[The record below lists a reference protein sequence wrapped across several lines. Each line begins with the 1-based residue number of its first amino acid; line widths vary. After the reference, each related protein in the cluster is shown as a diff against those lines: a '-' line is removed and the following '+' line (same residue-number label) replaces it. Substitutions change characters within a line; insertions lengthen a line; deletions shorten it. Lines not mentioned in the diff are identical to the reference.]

1 MIPVIINMHYIRH
14 FVCLITFISGVS
26 TVCAQTLEL
35 GLGGGGAGYI
45 GDLNQDKL
53 IKISGMSLGGFAKLN
68 IDPYWA
74 VGIHYNYG
82 KIKAN
87 DAESHNSHFR
97 DRNINFKT
105 PLNELSLQVDFNF
118 LNYFAGG
125 GTKTFTPYIFTGIG
139 GVFFNPKGV
148 YADEQGN
155 ETAYNLRFYNT
166 EGQSQAYRNFALTV
180 PYGLGVKVRLKE
192 NWGLFSQVGYR
203 TAYTDY
209 LDDVS
214 GRYQDPSVWKQDGN
228 LDVRKN
234 LSDPSNPKI
243 GAPGIQRGDFRKRD
257 TYMFVGI
264 GISYTFVS
272 QKCYTF

>member
-1 MIPVIINMHYIRH
+1 MQYIRH
-14 FVCLITFISGVS
+14 FLWLVTFISGVS

-35 GLGGGGAGYI
+35 GIGGGGAGYI

-53 IKISGMSLGGFAKLN
+53 LKISGLSLGGYAKLN

-74 VGIHYNYG
+74 VGLHYTYG

-87 DAESHNSHFR
+87 DAESDNSQFR

-105 PLNELSLQVDFNF
+105 PLNEVSLQVDFNF

-125 GTKTFTPYIFTGIG
+125 GTRRFTPYIFTGVG
-139 GVFFNPKGV
+139 AVFFNPKGV
-148 YADEQGN
+148 YKDGRGN
-155 ETAYNLRFYNT
+155 DVEYNLRFYNT
-166 EGQSQAYRNFALTV
+166 EGQGQAYRNFALTI
-180 PYGLGVKVRLKE
+180 PYGVGVKLRLKE
-192 NWGLFSQVGYR
+192 NWGLFSQIGYR

-214 GRYQDPSVWKQDGN
+214 DRYPDPNTWKQDGN
-228 LDVRKN
+228 RAVRKF
-234 LSDPSNPKI
+234 LSDPSLTQY
-243 GAPGIQRGDFRKRD
+243 GTPGVQRGDFRKRD